1 MQPLEPA
8 PNNSECAQSHPKHP
22 ARSQGINKLLTHP
35 TAGCSWERSNKC
47 GGKAR
52 SGSISAQKLCYQFL
66 PSAIFFG
73 KGSQRGVL
81 HLCGHSSSLRR
92 KITFFWQVFET
103 GVQQAAWAGVTCS
116 EPRFPTICSA
126 PVHSSTARAQL
137 FVPAHSTSGLEQLRG
152 EDGSSPQQQPGSG
165 RAGRWDR
172 GNGGVCLHK
181 DLFPEGKKTQT
192 NPSGGII
199 GTGVSQY

>member
-1 MQPLEPA
+1 MWGKGQEQQHL
-8 PNNSECAQSHPKHP
+8 CPK
-22 ARSQGINKLLTHP
+22 ALLSIFTF
-35 TAGCSWERSNKC
+35 SN
-47 GGKAR
+47 
-52 SGSISAQKLCYQFL
+52 
-66 PSAIFFG
+66 FFG

-81 HLCGHSSSLRR
+81 HLCGPCSSLRR
-92 KITFFWQVFET
+92 KITFFWQVFEA

-199 GTGVSQY
+199 GTGGVSIDPPLQLTREGKGL

>member
-1 MQPLEPA
+1 MGGRPGAAASL
-8 PNNSECAQSHPKHP
+8 PK
-22 ARSQGINKLLTHP
+22 SFVINFYL
-35 TAGCSWERSNKC
+35 
-47 GGKAR
+47 
-52 SGSISAQKLCYQFL
+52 QQF
-66 PSAIFFG
+66 FFG

-137 FVPAHSTSGLEQLRG
+137 FVPAHSTSGLEQLQG

-181 DLFPEGKKTQT
+181 DLFPEGKKPQT